1 MINENIEV
9 SNDGDNVFEKLTALS
24 KLSVTRW
31 TVRANFFNKVK
42 SLNILVF
49 KDFIF
54 SVIYFSIIL
63 TFHFG
68 FGNNSFLCLASISN
82 MYRYLR
88 VKLYFTEIQRIDFS
102 VLYNTVY
109 LQTTDGSS
117 LRWVSRRE
125 FENRSTMKNYLF
137 QMMSFKFFLR
147 DKRKLHNLFH
157 HRQPIENTSSASNI
171 GSRSSKNDKVV
182 SLNTGTNEISRK
194 Q

>member
-1 MINENIEV
+1 MLGVINENIEV

-88 VKLYFTEIQRIDFS
+88 VKLYVTEIQRIDFS

-137 QMMSFKFFLR
+137 QMMSFKFFYGINVSFTIYSITDSLS
-147 DKRKLHNLFH
+147 KTLQAQAILAVEAQETTKLFL
-157 HRQPIENTSSASNI
+157 
-171 GSRSSKNDKVV
+171 
-182 SLNTGTNEISRK
+182 
-194 Q
+194 